1 MPAKNEA
8 TLSINSSSKVSL
20 PTLCRGCKLDCVQ
33 CPWAFPESFAP
44 IKMLST
50 DIQRVRELAL
60 KNGISPDA
68 LLSEIVDRYFE
79 GEGDRTRS

>member
-1 MPAKNEA
+1 
-8 TLSINSSSKVSL
+8 
-20 PTLCRGCKLDCVQ
+20 
-33 CPWAFPESFAP
+33 
-44 IKMLST
+44 MLST